1 MSVYKPKRSPYWA
14 FDFEISGDRFHG
26 STKATTRRAAEA
38 VERAERAK
46 AEALIAQERAAGSSL
61 RLDDVAGR
69 YWAEVGQHHVRSDS
83 TWHLISLLLDFLG
96 KDKIIS
102 DIGDDDVIRLV
113 AWRRGHRGKG
123 GALVSP
129 FTVNDTTEQ
138 LKKIFTQSKGWG
150 VRFGH
155 EP

>member
-1 MSVYKPKRSPYWA
+1 MSRS
-14 FDFEISGDRFHG
+14 
-26 STKATTRRAAEA
+26 ATAHWSN
-38 VERAERAK
+38 
-46 AEALIAQERAAGSSL
+46 G
-61 RLDDVAGR
+61 
-69 YWAEVGQHHVRSDS
+69 RSDVQPRS
-83 TWHLISLLLDFLG
+83 ASITSAPTILGNLISLLLDFLG